1 MTDSGPRTPSP
12 TQNEGFSYKS
22 LLRNYISLSGLALAA
37 ISLANILV
45 LVLIDV
51 TASEPNP
58 YTGLLAY
65 MVLPAFLV
73 IGLLLTVFGLWRERD
88 RRIKAIAGLPAEG
101 QH

>member
-1 MTDSGPRTPSP
+1 MTDSGPRTPSSP
-12 TQNEGFSYKS
+12 QNEGFSYKS

-37 ISLANILV
+37 ISLANIVV

-51 TASEPNP
+51 TAAEPNP

-73 IGLLLTVFGLWRERD
+73 ARPRPHHLRLVAR
-88 RRIKAIAGLPAEG
+88 A
-101 QH
+101 